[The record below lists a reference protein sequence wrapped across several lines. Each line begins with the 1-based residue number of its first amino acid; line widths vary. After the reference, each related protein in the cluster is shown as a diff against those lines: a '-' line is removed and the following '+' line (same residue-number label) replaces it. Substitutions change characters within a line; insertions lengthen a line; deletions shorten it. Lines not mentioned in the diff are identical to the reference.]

1 MMNALSELWMM
12 AFPTNLI
19 LRRNNFCCYLL
30 LMTSVGEVKDNVPDS
45 WLKGFVEMRTDHVLT
60 QQAIFL
66 IY

>member
-1 MMNALSELWMM
+1 MNALSELWMM

-45 WLKGFVEMRTDHVLT
+45 
-60 QQAIFL
+60 
-66 IY
+66 